1 MVHFDEDVFKQRMQR
16 FSKVIVTVTK
26 WDILLS
32 GDKARESRIQM
43 KTDSSP
49 GIFCAKSNHVP
60 D

>member
-49 GIFCAKSNHVP
+49 GIFCA
-60 D
+60 